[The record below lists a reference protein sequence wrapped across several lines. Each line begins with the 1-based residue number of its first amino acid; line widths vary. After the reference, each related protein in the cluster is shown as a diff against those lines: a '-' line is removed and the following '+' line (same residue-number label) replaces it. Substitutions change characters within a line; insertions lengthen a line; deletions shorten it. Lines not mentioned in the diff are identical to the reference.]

1 MNIRNRA
8 NGYLLGV
15 AFFLCLFCG
24 AARASDQQAKSDRDQ
39 IAQHVAQAKAATQE
53 GKFAS
58 AEEEWKKVL
67 ELDPHSAQAFSNLG
81 MVYYLEHKYLEAE
94 KALRN
99 ALQIDHALASSQVL
113 LGAALG
119 RQGKLKDAVTELERA
134 VKSELNQS
142 AEKTAR
148 VALHE
153 VLFAQGN
160 YDRALIVL
168 EPMAKK
174 YPQDV
179 DVLYNMGQTHLQLAT
194 QNFQRIVQVS
204 PESYRVH
211 QILAESFAQQGQYRE
226 AINEFRLALAQKP
239 DLPGAH
245 YQVGWLC
252 WTNQHDAEGERA
264 ALSEFEAEL
273 KINPFDAVSEYRLG
287 RIYWKWKDL
296 PNAHRHYQRAVD
308 LDAKYVL
315 PRIGLARVLEL
326 QGDLQEA
333 QKQLGLAAKLDPEN
347 ATVHYRLA
355 QLHKQLSDPT
365 AAAKELHRFERI
377 RKHQG
382 GAQTQLER
390 LLQRQTKQET
400 EDLGD

>member
-1 MNIRNRA
+1 MA
-8 NGYLLGV
+8 LSCGVDQALGQE
-15 AFFLCLFCG
+15 
-24 AARASDQQAKSDRDQ
+24 ARTRHDQ
-39 IAQHVAQAKAATQE
+39 IAQHAAQAHAASRDRN
-53 GKFAS
+53 FAR
-58 AEEEWKKVL
+58 AEEEWRKVIAF
-67 ELDPHSAQAFSNLG
+67 DPSSAQAFNNLG
-81 MVYYLEHKYLEAE
+81 MVCYLQHKYAEAE
-94 KALRN
+94 ESLRKALQ
-99 ALQIDHALASSQVL
+99 LDHSLISAQVL

-119 RQGKLKDAVTELERA
+119 RQGRLEDAVVELDSVMKA
-134 VKSELNQS
+134 QLSLS

-160 YDRALIVL
+160 YDRALTVL

-194 QNFQRIVQVS
+194 QNFQRILQVS

-211 QILAESFAQQGQYRE
+211 QILAESFTKQGQYRE
-226 AINEFRLALAQKP
+226 AIKEFRLALAQKP

-245 YQVGWLC
+245 YQVGWLY
-252 WTNQHDAEGERA
+252 WTNQHDAEGEKA
-264 ALSEFEAEL
+264 ALAEFEAEL
-273 KINPFDAVSEYRLG
+273 NINPFDAVSEYRLG

-315 PRIGLARVLEL
+315 PRIGLARVLEF

-355 QLHKQLSDPT
+355 QLHKQLNDPT
-365 AAAKELHRFERI
+365 AAAKELQRFEGI

-390 LLQRQTKQET
+390 LLQQQTEPES
-400 EDLGD
+400 EDLGNSH